1 MLIRPTRFFFT
12 EPIVTAVSVMSSVV
26 FASVYLQTEGLTVTY
41 EAFGFS
47 ERQASLVFF
56 AWIVGLTLTIP
67 LRMYDWRR
75 VSQGIQR
82 NEEVRPEDKVT
93 GAYVAAPVLM
103 AALWWFSWTVPPVGA
118 SISPYVS
125 LAAIVLV
132 GACTNEFDGILQGY
146 LTDSYATYAASANA
160 PLAALRATLS
170 GSFPIFGRQM
180 FTNLGS
186 NIAGSVLAGIATIFC
201 FIMYWFYKRAEITR
215 EKSKYAVHTG
225 HEGDEKSDA

>member
-1 MLIRPTRFFFT
+1 MAGVCLSCWFTHESRPSVLLDRHIKAIEKSTGCADLWTDNKDRIPGLRTFASTMLIRPTRFFFT
-12 EPIVTAVSVMSSVV
+12 EPIVTAVSVMSGVV

-75 VSQGIQR
+75 VSQRIRR

-103 AALWWFSWTVPPVGA
+103 AALWWFSWTVPPVV
-118 SISPYVS
+118 SPISFARSRGLNMSQSSVVK
-125 LAAIVLV
+125 I
-132 GACTNEFDGILQGY
+132 N
-146 LTDSYATYAASANA
+146 TD
-160 PLAALRATLS
+160 
-170 GSFPIFGRQM
+170 
-180 FTNLGS
+180 LGS
-186 NIAGSVLAGIATIFC
+186 H
-201 FIMYWFYKRAEITR
+201 RAQAYLPT
-215 EKSKYAVHTG
+215 YP
-225 HEGDEKSDA
+225 